1 MKRIL
6 LPCLLLLSCVTAK
19 AQWSGSVDMSG
30 GYGGVMSVDEETR
43 LHHWLGGGTFRLAY
57 KTPKFQWNTTLGSS
71 YERVSTEVE
80 RISSVITAAAAL

>member
-43 LHHWLGGGTFRLAY
+43 LQHWLG
-57 KTPKFQWNTTLGSS
+57 
-71 YERVSTEVE
+71 
-80 RISSVITAAAAL
+80 